1 MQASCG
7 QGRGARPE
15 GWRPDRPSEGETTA
29 LHTTEH
35 RGAKRHL
42 RGTDKEHGHKA
53 AIKAVAR
60 PRLEPPKTKKPYQRP
75 LALRINSALPS

>member
-29 LHTTEH
+29 LHTTEL
-35 RGAKRHL
+35 RGAKKSPAGNRQ
-42 RGTDKEHGHKA
+42 G
-53 AIKAVAR
+53 AR
-60 PRLEPPKTKKPYQRP
+60 AQGRNQGSGGRLEPPKTKKPSQRP